1 MQEHLKIRLTGA
13 IILVVLV
20 VSLVPEMF
28 RGRPEGRTVHGDTGA
43 DELPL
48 RSYTIDQNG
57 NQLSGGATGSA
68 TSAAP
73 ITNLAM
79 PAPVLSA
86 PASVPSVTPAP
97 TAAPAT
103 TPTPISAPSAATV
116 PAAAAVPVA
125 APALAATPAVA
136 SSPSATAA
144 RTSGRWAVQ
153 IGTFSHRELADRMVK
168 QVRARGFTVVAA
180 GPDDRGLYRVRSA
193 AFSTRAS
200 AEALRQKMV
209 QKGLRPI
216 INAAP

>member
-48 RSYTIDQNG
+48 RSYTIDQHG
-57 NQLSGGATGSA
+57 NQLSGGATGPA

-79 PAPVLSA
+79 PAPVLAA
-86 PASVPSVTPAP
+86 PASVPSATPMPAPAATPAP
-97 TAAPAT
+97 AAAPAAVT
-103 TPTPISAPSAATV
+103 A
-116 PAAAAVPVA
+116 PAAVV
-125 APALAATPAVA
+125 APAVAPAPAATPAVS
-136 SSPSATAA
+136 SSPVATPA

-153 IGTFSHRELADRMVK
+153 VGTFSHRELAERMVK

-209 QKGLRPI
+209 QNGLKPI

>member
-1 MQEHLKIRLTGA
+1 MQEHLKVRLTGA

-48 RSYTIDQNG
+48 RSYTIDQHG
-57 NQLSGGATGSA
+57 NQLSGGATGPA

-73 ITNLAM
+73 ITSLAM
-79 PAPVLSA
+79 PAPVLTA
-86 PASVPSVTPAP
+86 PAPVPGATPTP
-97 TAAPAT
+97 APAT
-103 TPTPISAPSAATV
+103 TPAPTSAPSAA
-116 PAAAAVPVA
+116 A
-125 APALAATPAVA
+125 APAVAPVPAATPAVT

-144 RTSGRWAVQ
+144 RASGRWAVQ
-153 IGTFSHRELADRMVK
+153 VGTFSHRELAERMVK

-180 GPDDRGLYRVRSA
+180 GPDERGLYRVRSA

-209 QKGLRPI
+209 RNGLRPI
-216 INAAP
+216 VNAAP